1 MWGSLE
7 NRCGYHALLEP
18 KKLINQGASC
28 FVFIVPCWM
37 GAYHFAQVQSS
48 NHARIAPKDKPLWW
62 WASQKSKPKR
72 LSVNLGR
79 SQESRAQGGCGYM
92 WIHVDTC
99 GCMWIHVDTGGY
111 RWIQVDTCG
120 YMWIHVD
127 TLKTLDRGAYITI
140 IQTMLQSRGSSN
152 TIAQPFKSMVPEY
165 QRRTRV
171 LQQEYG
177 PFGQNEEAD
186 QD

>member
-1 MWGSLE
+1 MSLPEVQAKTTVGKPGPVTREQGTRGMW
-7 NRCGYHALLEP
+7 
-18 KKLINQGASC
+18 
-28 FVFIVPCWM
+28 M
-37 GAYHFAQVQSS
+37 
-48 NHARIAPKDKPLWW
+48 
-62 WASQKSKPKR
+62 
-72 LSVNLGR
+72 
-79 SQESRAQGGCGYM
+79 
-92 WIHVDTC
+92 HVDTC
-99 GCMWIHVDTGGY
+99 GY